1 MEMKIYLIGFMSSG
15 KTHRGKLISL
25 KLNIPF
31 FDLDE
36 QIETAEGR
44 PISEIFSQHGEEYF
58 RRKEKEVLHIISE
71 SHDTFL
77 MSCGGGTPCY
87 YNNIDYMNKSGT
99 TVWISSS
106 IDTMHQRLLKDRQ
119 KRPVL
124 SGLSDEQL
132 RGYII
137 KKFSDRKIYYE
148 QAAIIIDEEKVS
160 DEDFIQQLLRT
171 EKNLD
176 I

>member
-1 MEMKIYLIGFMSSG
+1 MKIYLIGFMSSG
-15 KTHRGKLISL
+15 KTHRGKLISR

-36 QIETAEGR
+36 QIETAEGKS
-44 PISEIFSQHGEEYF
+44 ISEIFLHHGEEYF

-106 IDTMHQRLLKDRQ
+106 IDTMHQRLIKDRK

-132 RGYII
+132 RGFII

-148 QAAIIIDEEKVS
+148 QATIIVDEETVS
-160 DEDFIQQLLRT
+160 DEDFIQQLFRT
-171 EKNLD
+171 EKKSG
-176 I
+176 

>member
-1 MEMKIYLIGFMSSG
+1 MSSG
-15 KTHRGKLISL
+15 KTHWGKCISR

-36 QIETAEGR
+36 QVEAAEGR
-44 PISEIFSQHGEEYF
+44 TISEIFLHHGEEYF

-77 MSCGGGTPCY
+77 MACGGGTPCY

-106 IDTMHQRLLKDRQ
+106 IDTMHQRLLKDRK
-119 KRPVL
+119 KRPL
-124 SGLSDEQL
+124 LEGLTDEQV

-148 QAAIIIDEEKVS
+148 QATVIIDEENIS
-160 DEDFIQQLLRT
+160 DENFIQQLFKT
-171 EKNLD
+171 EKKQ
-176 I
+176 

>member
-1 MEMKIYLIGFMSSG
+1 MKIYLIGFMSSG
-15 KTHRGKLISL
+15 KTHWGKSISR
-25 KLNIPF
+25 KLDVPF

-36 QIETAEGR
+36 QVEAAEGQT
-44 PISEIFSQHGEEYF
+44 ISEIFLHHGEEYF

-77 MSCGGGTPCY
+77 MACGGGTPCY
-87 YNNIDYMNKSGT
+87 YNNIDYMNKSGI

-106 IDTMHQRLLKDRQ
+106 IETMHQRLLKDRD
-119 KRPVL
+119 KRPL
-124 SGLSDEQL
+124 LKGLTDEQV

-148 QAAIIIDEEKVS
+148 QATVIIDEENITPENFV
-160 DEDFIQQLLRT
+160 QQLFKT
-171 EKNLD
+171 DKKK
-176 I
+176 

>member
-1 MEMKIYLIGFMSSG
+1 MSSG
-15 KTHRGKLISL
+15 KTHWGKCISR
-25 KLNIPF
+25 KLDVPF

-36 QIETAEGR
+36 QVEAAEGR
-44 PISEIFSQHGEEYF
+44 TISEIFLSHGEEYF

-77 MSCGGGTPCY
+77 MACGGGTPCY

-106 IDTMHQRLLKDRQ
+106 IDTMHQRLLKDRD
-119 KRPVL
+119 KRPL
-124 SGLSDEQL
+124 LKGLTDEQV

-148 QAAIIIDEEKVS
+148 QATVIIDEENITPENFV
-160 DEDFIQQLLRT
+160 QQLFKT
-171 EKNLD
+171 EKKK
-176 I
+176 

>member
-1 MEMKIYLIGFMSSG
+1 MSSG
-15 KTHRGKLISL
+15 KTHRGKLISRR
-25 KLNIPF
+25 LNIPF

-36 QIETAEGR
+36 QIEAAEGR
-44 PISEIFSQHGEEYF
+44 SISEMFLHQGEEYF

-87 YNNIDYMNKSGT
+87 YNNIDYMNKSGI

-106 IDTMHQRLLKDRQ
+106 IDTMHQRLLKDRK

-132 RGYII
+132 RSYII

-148 QAAIIIDEEKVS
+148 QAAVIIDEETIS
-160 DEDFIQQLLRT
+160 DDDFIQQLFHSAKF
-171 EKNLD
+171 KNK
-176 I
+176 

>member
-1 MEMKIYLIGFMSSG
+1 MSSG
-15 KTHRGKLISL
+15 KTHWGKCISR

-36 QIETAEGR
+36 QVEAAEGR
-44 PISEIFSQHGEEYF
+44 TISEIFLHHGEEYF

-77 MSCGGGTPCY
+77 MACGGGTPCY

-106 IDTMHQRLLKDRQ
+106 IDTMHQRLLKDRE
-119 KRPVL
+119 KRPL
-124 SGLSDEQL
+124 LEGLTDEQV

-148 QAAIIIDEEKVS
+148 QATVIIDEENIS
-160 DEDFIQQLLRT
+160 DENFIQQLFKT
-171 EKNLD
+171 EKKQ
-176 I
+176 